1 LEIVESKR
9 SFTCR
14 NYEGAS
20 KLKKFKTWIW
30 ETFVGSIANEQ
41 NNSCQELLLQRIHE
55 CNDLRQQAIE
65 LQQEKN
71 AAVQAVQELI
81 TKVSQVEQRE
91 RHAVSWAREL
101 EKRVEHLEKQ
111 CCHERNNRNAL
122 EMRLHREIEQTRALI
137 TAAVE
142 FNKQVFTWNQA
153 INNIKN
159 NFPKEW
165 DDATTPKTTN

>member
-1 LEIVESKR
+1 MESKR

-14 NYEGAS
+14 NYEGES

-30 ETFVGSIANEQ
+30 ETLVGSIANEQ
-41 NNSCQELLLQRIHE
+41 HNSCHELLLQRIHE

-71 AAVQAVQELI
+71 AAVKAVQELI

-91 RHAVSWAREL
+91 RYAVGWAREL

-111 CCHERNNRNAL
+111 CCHEMNNRDAL
-122 EMRLHREIEQTRALI
+122 EMRLHREREQTRALI
-137 TAAVE
+137 AAAVE
-142 FNKQVFTWNQA
+142 LNKQVATWNQA
-153 INNIKN
+153 IENIKN

-165 DDATTPKTTN
+165 DDATTTKTTN

>member
-1 LEIVESKR
+1 M
-9 SFTCR
+9 
-14 NYEGAS
+14 
-20 KLKKFKTWIW
+20 KKFKTWIW

-41 NNSCQELLLQRIHE
+41 HNSCEELLLQRIHE

-71 AAVQAVQELI
+71 AAVKAVQELI
-81 TKVSQVEQRE
+81 TKVSEMEQRE
-91 RHAVSWAREL
+91 RHAVGWAGEL

-111 CCHERNNRNAL
+111 CCHEMNNRDAL
-122 EMRLHREIEQTRALI
+122 YLRLQREREQTGALI

-142 FNKQVFTWNQA
+142 LDKQVATWKQA
-153 INNIKN
+153 INHIKN

-165 DDATTPKTTN
+165 DNATTPKTTN

>member
-1 LEIVESKR
+1 MESKR

-30 ETFVGSIANEQ
+30 KTLVGSIAKEQ
-41 NNSCQELLLQRIHE
+41 HNSCHELLLQRIHE

-71 AAVQAVQELI
+71 AAVKAVQELI
-81 TKVSQVEQRE
+81 AKVSQVEQRE
-91 RHAVSWAREL
+91 QYAIKWGEELNKRLGHMEKECTHAL
-101 EKRVEHLEKQ
+101 ND
-111 CCHERNNRNAL
+111 RNVL
-122 EMRLHREIEQTRALI
+122 GHRLDMETQRKRALI
-137 TAAVE
+137 AAAVE
-142 FNKQVFTWNQA
+142 LNKQVATWNQA
-153 INNIKN
+153 LENIKK